1 MYCPANMEIM
11 DIAASRSP
19 HRRFAIALCAATAV
33 HVALFA
39 LPLSGRPQPRVGLA
53 PLQVQL
59 SRAAAEPAARTPAP
73 PAKRPATPSKRE
85 MTAPE
90 PAVVPD
96 AAPAAVVAQNP
107 PPATTDVVAEAP
119 STHANHQ
126 DTIVT
131 ARGELDLALAQHFR
145 YPLLARRQGWQGEV
159 LLSVPVAADGSLGP
173 TTILR
178 SSGHAVLDRAA
189 LAALARVSALS
200 WTPGIAFT
208 LELPVRYRLHKG

>member
-1 MYCPANMEIM
+1 MYCPANMETM

-19 HRRFAIALCAATAV
+19 HRRFALALCAATAV
-33 HVALFA
+33 HVALLA
-39 LPLSGRPQPRVGLA
+39 LPLSGRPQPRIGLA

-59 SRAAAEPAARTPAP
+59 SRAATEPATRTPAP
-73 PAKRPATPSKRE
+73 PAKKPATPSKRE
-85 MTAPE
+85 MTAPRSTVMN
-90 PAVVPD
+90 A
-96 AAPAAVVAQNP
+96 AAPAAAVVPNP
-107 PPATTDVVAEAP
+107 PPATTDVLAKAP
-119 STHANHQ
+119 NAHADHQ
-126 DTIVT
+126 DAMVT
-131 ARGELDLALAQHFR
+131 ARGELDLALARHFR

-173 TTILR
+173 TTVLR

-189 LAALARVSALS
+189 LAALARVPALS